1 MTEPSSRR
9 DRLVLTLL
17 WREACNAFA
26 ALGWAQSLALLA
38 ASLTLLADQLDSFS
52 HLLRQNAVALRYLAW
67 PWATALGAG
76 LVLAGFIAG
85 LIFTVLSLARAFAP
99 FLNPLPL
106 SLPARRR
113 MVITA
118 VAWLAAATGAAV
130 GAAISLAAAYVHKPF
145 AAAWGVAGAIL
156 FSLGAAAGL
165 WLRLSLAPVARPVGH
180 RDPRKTFAVPGLAWA
195 DGARPRWLGSWA
207 ADLRA
212 GRIRLSAGLIFG
224 VAALSLATLLAG
236 GAGLAQHHAA
246 PAAIAGVVGGL
257 AVFMLALRCHP
268 LGSPVLRAA
277 PISYLRAW
285 AGLLRL
291 PLIASLLYFA
301 MPACLAVAASPS
313 SWQMPAG
320 GGLCL
325 LVLDAA
331 YAVFAGFF
339 FTAPLLAAISF
350 IAVLSYAVYKWALYH
365 AVVYI
370 CVALLLGWMLRHS
383 RKRFQHG

>member
-1 MTEPSSRR
+1 MTEASPRR
-9 DRLVLTLL
+9 DRLVLILL

-26 ALGWAQSLALLA
+26 ALGRAQSLALLLA
-38 ASLTLLADQLDSFS
+38 GLALLADQLDSFS
-52 HLLRQNAVALRYLAW
+52 HLLRQNAPALRQLPW

-85 LIFTVLSLARAFAP
+85 LVYTSLSLARAFAP

-118 VAWLAAATGAAV
+118 VAWLAAATGAAM
-130 GAAISLAAAYVHKPF
+130 GAAIGLAAVYVHKPF
-145 AAAWGVAGAIL
+145 AAAWGVAAALL
-156 FSLGAAAGL
+156 FSLGAAFGL
-165 WLRLSLAPVARPVGH
+165 WLRLSLTPAARPVGH
-180 RDPRKTFAVPGLAWA
+180 RHPRKSFAIPGLAWA

-207 ADLRA
+207 ADLRG
-212 GRIRLSAGLIFG
+212 GRLRIT
-224 VAALSLATLLAG
+224 AALTFSLAALLPATLLTG

-246 PAAIAGVVGGL
+246 PASIAGVVGGL

-277 PISYLRAW
+277 PIPYFRAW
-285 AGLLRL
+285 ARLLRL

-325 LVLDAA
+325 LALNAA
-331 YAVFAGFF
+331 YAADQSPN
-339 FTAPLLAAISF
+339 TPSARARNSPSPPPCSAARR
-350 IAVLSYAVYKWALYH
+350 
-365 AVVYI
+365 
-370 CVALLLGWMLRHS
+370 C
-383 RKRFQHG
+383 